1 MTSHA
6 PFRLEIAACL
16 WETVLNFRDRPPT
29 DPDALHRALAIHS
42 AFDRLGADAL
52 RPIVLSWTPKIERA
66 WQDVDDD
73 CPFGYDWAYIGRWMV
88 ENVDWTHPYH
98 PVLYSDMTGQDAEHA
113 SPTAIGEEAS
123 SGPTDTISCQDHLAL
138 LARARSAIEYP
149 DDLANHARTQLIAEI
164 RGAEDRIERSPL
176 PWTVHLHAAAIEH
189 RYGTNIHAAIDEAT
203 LDAEIAAWCREWWKE
218 AGDERDPATLDDET
232 VIAVYFDGHPSDG
245 CAKDQLQVVPPPLKA
260 TSTSEPVEM
269 GRYCVLST
277 AHLTVQTAGL
287 LDGWASWPPTER
299 PIDIAASVYGWFVP
313 TRSLEETRQALLPA
327 DLLRL
332 MAFGR
337 SRGFQFLLLDCDGDR
352 SDDLPIHDW

>member
-6 PFRLEIAACL
+6 SFRLEIAACL

-29 DPDALHRALAIHS
+29 DPDALQRALAIHR
-42 AFDRLGADAL
+42 AFDRIGADSL

-73 CPFGYDWAYIGRWMV
+73 CPFGCDWAYIGRWMV
-88 ENVDWTHPYH
+88 ENVDWTHPHH
-98 PVLYSDMTGQDAEHA
+98 PVLHSDMTGQDAEQA
-113 SPTAIGEEAS
+113 PPTGIGEAAS
-123 SGPTDTISCQDHLAL
+123 SAPTDTASCQDHLAL

-176 PWTVHLHAAAIEH
+176 PWPVHLHAAAIEH
-189 RYGTNIHAAIDEAT
+189 RYGTNIHAAIDAAT
-203 LDAEIAAWCREWWKE
+203 LDAEIAAWCRDWWKE
-218 AGDERDPATLDDET
+218 TGDERDPATLDDET

-245 CAKDQLQVVPPPLKA
+245 CAKDQLQVVPPGLKA

-313 TRSLEETRQALLPA
+313 TRSLEEARQAQLPA

-352 SDDLPIHDW
+352 SDDLPVHDW